1 MGGRTKAAR
10 RRILTVGAV
19 AVVLMPGAFGSVAE
33 AGFDVTADV
42 SITKSDGVASV
53 DAGGTVTYTIV
64 VSNAGPDAVSP
75 TVTDPMPAEFASME
89 WTCTPAG
96 IADCAFAA
104 GTGSLEDYPNLP
116 VAGSVTYTV
125 TGTVR
130 VNESGLLANTATVV
144 GAFNDQTPDDH
155 SATDETTI
163 NPVDYAE
170 LEISKVVQGPV
181 VAGQQVT
188 YGIQVVNN
196 AGAATS
202 ATVTDVVTGVLP
214 DATWTC
220 GASVG
225 SSCTNAA
232 GSGDINETVTVGSFS
247 SVDFEV
253 TGTLDPG
260 AAGSVSNTATV
271 VGALPDPDPTNNAA
285 TSSDGVAVVADVS
298 VDKTGPATAMA
309 GDDLTYVLTVANG
322 GPSDGSDVALSD
334 ALPSGTTFVSVA
346 QTSGPA
352 ATIVAPAVGAGGV
365 VTASWASFATGG
377 TATFDVVVN
386 IGASVVAGDTITNTA
401 TVTEGASQAVGFFG
415 LAGGVRPQVDPN
427 PANDASTV
435 VTEIVAGPV
444 VTTTT
449 DPPGPTTTTETPVS
463 TTQPPATTSTTV
475 ASAAGELPR
484 TGSDTGTIGWLAA
497 LLVVA
502 GAATVVVGTYR
513 RREV

>member
-1 MGGRTKAAR
+1 
-10 RRILTVGAV
+10 
-19 AVVLMPGAFGSVAE
+19 MPGAFGSVVD

-42 SITKSDGVASV
+42 TITKSDGVASV

-130 VNESGLLANTATVV
+130 VNASGLLVNTATVV
-144 GAFNDQTPDDH
+144 GAFNDPTPDDH
-155 SATDETTI
+155 SATDNTTI

-170 LEISKVVQGPV
+170 LEISKFVQGPV

-196 AGAATS
+196 AGVATS
-202 ATVTDVVTGVLP
+202 ATVTDVVTDVLP

-220 GASVG
+220 ARPSVRR
-225 SSCTNAA
+225 AR
-232 GSGDINETVTVGSFS
+232 
-247 SVDFEV
+247 
-253 TGTLDPG
+253 TLPVVATSTRRSPWARSAPSISRSPERSIPARREPWD
-260 AAGSVSNTATV
+260 NTATV
-271 VGALPDPDPTNNAA
+271 VGALPDPDPTNNSA
-285 TSSDGVAVVADVS
+285 TTSDGVAAAADVS
-298 VDKTGPATAMA
+298 VGKTGPATATP
-309 GDDLTYVLTVANG
+309 GDDLTYVLTVANA

-365 VTASWASFATGG
+365 VTASWASFASGG

-386 IGASVVAGDTITNTA
+386 INASIVAGDTITNTA
-401 TVTEGASQAVGFFG
+401 TVTEGGSQAVGFFG
-415 LAGGVRPQVDPN
+415 LAGGFRPLVDPN

-449 DPPGPTTTTETPVS
+449 EPPGPTSTTEAPVS
-463 TTQPPATTSTTV
+463 TTQPPTSTTV

-484 TGSDTGTIGWLAA
+484 TGSDTGTIGWVAA
-497 LLVVA
+497 LVVMA
-502 GAATVVVGTYR
+502 GAAAVVLGTYR

>member
-10 RRILTVGAV
+10 RRILIGAAV
-19 AVVLMPGAFGSVAE
+19 AVVLMPGAFGSVVD

-42 SITKSDGVASV
+42 TVTKSDGVASV

-130 VNESGLLANTATVV
+130 VNASGLLVNTATVV
-144 GAFNDQTPDDH
+144 GAFNDPTPDDH
-155 SATDETTI
+155 SATDNTTI

-170 LEISKVVQGPV
+170 LEISKFVQGAV

-196 AGAATS
+196 EGAPTS
-202 ATVTDVVTGVLP
+202 ATVTDVVTDVLP

-220 GASVG
+220 GASAG
-225 SSCTNAA
+225 SACTNAS
-232 GSGDINETVTVGSFS
+232 GSGDINETVTVGAFS

-253 TGTLDPG
+253 TGTLDPSATG
-260 AAGSVSNTATV
+260 TVDNTATV
-271 VGALPDPDPTNNAA
+271 VGALPDPDPTNNSA
-285 TSSDGVAVVADVS
+285 TTSDGVAAAADVS
-298 VDKTGPATAMA
+298 VGKTGPATATP
-309 GDDLTYVLTVANG
+309 GDDLTYVLTVANA

-365 VTASWASFATGG
+365 VTASWASFASGG

-386 IGASVVAGDTITNTA
+386 INASIVAGDTITNTA
-401 TVTEGASQAVGFFG
+401 TVTEGGSQAVGFFG
-415 LAGGVRPQVDPN
+415 LAGGYRPLVDPN

-444 VTTTT
+444 VPTTT
-449 DPPGPTTTTETPVS
+449 DPPGPTTTTEAPVS
-463 TTQPPATTSTTV
+463 TTQPPTSTTL

-484 TGSDTGTIGWLAA
+484 TGSDTGTIGWVAA
-497 LLVVA
+497 LVVMA
-502 GAATVVVGTYR
+502 GAAAVVLGTYR